1 MSNINVTLSNRRP
14 QILITQNE
22 AIVKK
27 LDDILDV
34 NATNPQNGAVLV
46 YNSTTQLFE
55 TTTLLFGQ
63 TIDGGSY

>member
-22 AIVKK
+22 AIVKR

-46 YNSTTQLFE
+46 YNSATQLFE
-55 TTTLLFGQ
+55 TTVLLFGQ